1 MRRRNPGVR
10 RTHAGGQAMVELL
23 IAAPVVFFMILM
35 VVQMV
40 LLYRIKSTLDYAAL
54 MTARAGAVSGLSH
67 DDMNIAFAKGMTPL
81 YTHKTGMLEL
91 GKAYAKA
98 RADLFLFGDITVVN
112 PTRAAWNE
120 FKERQYNG
128 QYALPNDSLAY
139 RSHAVGSSG
148 VNVQDANLLKVKVT
162 YDAPLVV
169 PFVGWVLGGKS
180 QYLKAGTFESSPLTT
195 LTRRLRIESYA
206 IVRMQSPIYDTNM
219 LSSSASSSGSAP
231 GEPGGTEPPSEPPV
245 YQPPGDGSNEP
256 APGDIPPDEPTHP
269 PCTV

>member
-1 MRRRNPGVR
+1 MNRWGNQGAGRRQAR
-10 RTHAGGQAMVELL
+10 GQAMVELL

-35 VVQMV
+35 IVQMV

-54 MTARAGAVSGLSH
+54 MTARAGAVSGLKRG
-67 DDMNIAFAKGMTPL
+67 DMQSAFAKGMMPL
-81 YTHKTGMLEL
+81 YAHKTGMAELET
-91 GKAYAKA
+91 AYAKA
-98 RADLFLFGDITVVN
+98 RADLLLFGDITVVN
-112 PTRAAWNE
+112 PTRAAWDE

-148 VNVQDANLLKVKVT
+148 VNVQDANLLKVKLT

-206 IVRMQSPIYDTNM
+206 IVRMQSPVYDSSM
-219 LSSSASSSGSAP
+219 LSSKAP
-231 GEPGGTEPPSEPPV
+231 GSGGGPPGPSGPADPAGPGGAGDGGDPGH
-245 YQPPGDGSNEP
+245 PGD
-256 APGDIPPDEPTHP
+256 PGGAGDPGHV
-269 PCTV
+269 CT